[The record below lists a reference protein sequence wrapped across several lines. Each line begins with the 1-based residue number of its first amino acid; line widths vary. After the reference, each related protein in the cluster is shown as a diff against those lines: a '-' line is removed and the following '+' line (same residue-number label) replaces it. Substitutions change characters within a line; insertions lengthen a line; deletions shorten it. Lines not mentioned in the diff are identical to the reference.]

1 MSTTNKALDDNKGR
15 RGRLRRQ
22 AQAAPVESLEVDDDL
37 QDDEDGASER
47 AITPGKGRAT
57 PGRRSQAQIEEAQ
70 AGNFI
75 TRPLR
80 RIVGYFEGVRS
91 EVQKVVWPTR
101 EETIRLTRIVLTT
114 TVLSALALG
123 IISLLFNELFSQGL
137 RAPVIFGVVF
147 VLVLGAF
154 LYYLRRSTGRPTSF

>member
-1 MSTTNKALDDNKGR
+1 MSANEKAFDQNKGR

-22 AQAAPVESLEVDDDL
+22 AQSAPVDSLEVDDDL
-37 QDDEDGASER
+37 QEDEDESASR

-70 AGNFI
+70 SGNFI

-80 RIVGYFEGVRS
+80 RITEYFAGVRS

-101 EETIRLTRIVLTT
+101 EETVRLTRIVLTT

-123 IISLLFNELFSQGL
+123 VISLLFTELFSLGL
-137 RAPVIFGVVF
+137 RSPLVFGVVF

-154 LYYLRRSTGRPTSF
+154 LYYLRRSSGRPISF